1 VQLGVEVELLVFEEE
16 QRAAAGAGRVLVVVR
31 DKEERGRRIGWH
43 AETRAKFRLVILIA
57 HPIGVL

>member
-1 VQLGVEVELLVFEEE
+1 
-16 QRAAAGAGRVLVVVR
+16 VR

-57 HPIGVL
+57 HPIEVL